1 MLRRI
6 ALADV
11 LSGAVL
17 VVLRG
22 IGGYARETKPV
33 QLAARGSAVEARLR
47 GREQFHREVLDSLA
61 APTAL
66 LDAEG
71 SVLMVNAAWR
81 LMCGADPS
89 IAASAGAADAVGSS
103 GRRSSYR
110 ETVEAVHPPGQARAA
125 WRGAQ
130 QVLNGAV
137 EFRLDVEDR
146 RGGEHRWY
154 GLQIRPLTADGG
166 GAVASYTDI
175 TANKEVE
182 ARLFHQATHDPL
194 TGLANRS
201 LLSDRLIR
209 AVASVRREGA
219 LAVLFV
225 DLDSFKLIND
235 SYGHHAGDDLL
246 RQVAARLQHATRP
259 QDTVARFAGDEFV
272 VLCEGL
278 HTELPGFVVAE
289 RILHALSPPF
299 HLRLGLVTV
308 TASVGVALCEASDL
322 ARADEDD
329 HAAWTDAEA
338 LLQAADTAMFAA
350 KVKGPGRYE
359 VYSDAL
365 HSQARERLELT
376 EALRRAL
383 PAGDLLLHY
392 QPLADLDTGAVV
404 GLEALTRLQL
414 PDGAVRP
421 AADFIDLAEDIG
433 LIVEIDRWALATA
446 AEQAAAWARAGHPLP
461 RLAVNASASRLA
473 DPRLVTDVVAA
484 LARVPESFEL
494 CLEITEHAIM
504 DRRDHVIPVLRQ
516 LHDLGVLIALDDF
529 GTGHSSLAY
538 LQQFPVDV
546 IKLDR
551 SFLAPV
557 EGQAP
562 DDRLIGGLLELA
574 GTLDLA
580 VVVEGIE
587 TIEQLR
593 RLRDVAAARGSTVI
607 GQGYL
612 LAPPAPQPAPP
623 ARVQLPNT

>member
-1 MLRRI
+1 LR
-6 ALADV
+6 A
-11 LSGAVL
+11 
-17 VVLRG
+17 
-22 IGGYARETKPV
+22 
-33 QLAARGSAVEARLR
+33 
-47 GREQFHREVLDSLA
+47 
-61 APTAL
+61 
-66 LDAEG
+66 
-71 SVLMVNAAWR
+71 
-81 LMCGADPS
+81 
-89 IAASAGAADAVGSS
+89 
-103 GRRSSYR
+103 
-110 ETVEAVHPPGQARAA
+110 
-125 WRGAQ
+125 
-130 QVLNGAV
+130 
-137 EFRLDVEDR
+137 
-146 RGGEHRWY
+146 
-154 GLQIRPLTADGG
+154 
-166 GAVASYTDI
+166 
-175 TANKEVE
+175 
-182 ARLFHQATHDPL
+182 
-194 TGLANRS
+194 
-201 LLSDRLIR
+201 
-209 AVASVRREGA
+209 
-219 LAVLFV
+219 
-225 DLDSFKLIND
+225 
-235 SYGHHAGDDLL
+235 
-246 RQVAARLQHATRP
+246 
-259 QDTVARFAGDEFV
+259 
-272 VLCEGL
+272 
-278 HTELPGFVVAE
+278 
-289 RILHALSPPF
+289 
-299 HLRLGLVTV
+299 GLVTV

-623 ARVQLPNT
+623 MRVQLPTT